1 MSPDLSFISF
11 VLCGW
16 KASEETGASTLPTFP
31 SCEGCWAHLS
41 GPGRNLLSSC
51 IRLYTHPQG
60 NTWTYFSREKYSTVL
75 PFFPNHCAFSVLLKV
90 SGAVPWAA
98 GIFRGQWTQLIN
110 DLMGRQI
117 KSFWVEKF
125 QFNHVFNL
133 VLKQRDF
140 FSTPSALP
148 GFDSIPKPLSSSVTL
163 PMAQQC
169 AEKRNSWSHITTPCP
184 QVQECGNPPGRSTG
198 PTKFHPWHARS
209 WLQALGGLCLAR
221 VSWKDPPRGLCS
233 HYVNEAKFCSPIGCL
248 CPIFGIA
255 STIGKWVLSLLPCFW
270 CFGVLPLYCVVFLG
284 IVSILFLIEVI
295 FLFRHSTI
303 STPFSV
309 LHLPWNQGT

>member
-51 IRLYTHPQG
+51 IQLYTHPRG

-125 QFNHVFNL
+125 QFNHVFDL

-140 FSTPSALP
+140 FFLLPLPFQGLIQSPSPYPALWHSP
-148 GFDSIPKPLSSSVTL
+148 WHSSVQKKGTAGHTSPHPVPRCRSVGIHL
-163 PMAQQC
+163 AEAQAQL
-169 AEKRNSWSHITTPCP
+169 NFTPDM
-184 QVQECGNPPGRSTG
+184 PGLG
-198 PTKFHPWHARS
+198 FKPWGAF
-209 WLQALGGLCLAR
+209 
-221 VSWKDPPRGLCS
+221 V
-233 HYVNEAKFCSPIGCL
+233 
-248 CPIFGIA
+248 
-255 STIGKWVLSLLPCFW
+255 
-270 CFGVLPLYCVVFLG
+270 
-284 IVSILFLIEVI
+284 
-295 FLFRHSTI
+295 
-303 STPFSV
+303 
-309 LHLPWNQGT
+309 